1 MNNPISSTGFA
12 SGTHRLGVATLVD
25 AAALAVPPLW
35 PLETSI
41 AVNPLAGLEHLPF
54 EDAVIEATTLFGGRG
69 SLPLTTWRGLVK
81 EGAIPSNAVA
91 DAAIAALGGIQEAF
105 QPLGADVS
113 QLDLLLARLLELP
126 EAEDGSSIA
135 SRVDSAAEA
144 IIAKWCAA
152 FFAEKA
158 VNLMRNRERGLFAA
172 VLPLVAADPDVAE
185 IADSKAQAVIKQLPL
200 DPHEAIELN
209 LAAMEISGDDRLPL
223 LRALVARLP
232 GWAGH
237 IRWRTEHAAPEMIA
251 GAPAT
256 MADLLALWTTLARLV
271 PELKHKTAPQSASAA
286 MPLIALFKLD
296 PELKTLC
303 PRGRHAFQKI
313 ATMSLAELGLVF
325 VKAAEREY
333 RDRLIA
339 DLQSAPASAAPDD
352 ALRPAAEM
360 VFCIDVRSERL
371 RRNLERSG
379 RIDTYGYAGFFGL
392 PVAGRTSAG
401 APPVA
406 RLPVLLKPAHELAQR
421 QQATGTKR
429 LFQSGQGLLTALKDG
444 LATTFTTAEAGGLP
458 AAATM
463 LLQTLAPGLVASARP
478 HASLVNSIP
487 LADQVAYAK
496 SLFNLTGM
504 TAPSA
509 RLFVLIGHTGCAT
522 NNPYLS
528 ALHCGACGGHP
539 GGPNARLLADI
550 LNSPQ
555 VRTALAAEG
564 TIIPDDTIVIAGE
577 HDTTRDIIELFD
589 LASIPE
595 THQGDLSE
603 LTRAKDEACSRIQ
616 EIRAVELGRRVQDLR
631 VGAEHWGEVR
641 PEWGLAR
648 NAAFIV
654 GPRRLTKH
662 IDLEGR
668 SFLHSYDW
676 RTDSDGSALATILT
690 APMVVAQW
698 INCQY
703 LFSTLDH
710 RAFGAGDKVTH
721 NVLGGIGVVQGN
733 GGDLRVGLPYQSLF
747 RDDGLPFHLPQRLLT
762 IVHAPTE
769 MINSVIDAEPALQR
783 LFDNG
788 WVTLVSVDPVSG
800 EPKLYLPENASSPL

>member
-1 MNNPISSTGFA
+1 MNKPISSTAF
-12 SGTHRLGVATLVD
+12 SGNHRLDVEALVD
-25 AAALAVPPLW
+25 AAAQAVPPLW
-35 PLETSI
+35 PLETAI

-54 EDAVIEATTLFGGRG
+54 ANAVIEATKLFGGRG
-69 SLPLTTWRGLVK
+69 SLPLTAWRRLVK

-91 DAAIAALGGIQEAF
+91 DAAIAALGGIEEAF

-126 EAEDGSSIA
+126 EADDGSSRA
-135 SRVDSAAEA
+135 SRAGLEADA

-172 VLPLVAADPDVAE
+172 VLPLLAVDPDVLKL
-185 IADSKAQAVIKQLPL
+185 ADAKAQAVLNQLDA
-200 DPHEAIELN
+200 DPRIAIELN
-209 LAAMEISGDDRLPL
+209 LKALEISGDECLPF

-237 IRWRTEHAAPEMIA
+237 IRWRTEHAAPQIIV
-251 GAPAT
+251 GAPAG
-256 MADLLALWTTLARLV
+256 MADLIALWTTLARLV
-271 PELKHKTAPQSASAA
+271 PAFRDKAAPQRASAA
-286 MPLIALFKLD
+286 APLIALFKLD
-296 PELKTLC
+296 PELRTLC
-303 PRGRHAFQKI
+303 PRGRHAFEKI
-313 ATMSLAELGLVF
+313 AAMSLAELGLVF
-325 VKAAEREY
+325 VKAAERDY

-339 DLQSAPASAAPDD
+339 DLQSAQASVASDHAP
-352 ALRPAAEM
+352 RPTAEM

-371 RRNLERSG
+371 RRNLERTG
-379 RIDTYGYAGFFGL
+379 RIETYGYAGFFGL
-392 PVAGRTSAG
+392 PVAGRMSAG
-401 APPVA
+401 APPIA
-406 RLPVLLKPAHELAQR
+406 RLPVLLKPSHELAQC
-421 QQATGTKR
+421 QQLTGSKR
-429 LFQSGQGLLTALKDG
+429 LFESWQGLLNALKDG

-463 LLQTLAPGLVASARP
+463 LLRTFAPGLVASARP
-478 HASLVNSIP
+478 HANLVNSIP

-496 SLFNLTGM
+496 SLFTLTGM

-509 RLFVLIGHTGCAT
+509 RLFVLIGHTGCAI

-603 LTRAKDEACSRIQ
+603 LARANDEACLRTR

-654 GPRRLTKH
+654 APRRLTKH

-788 WVTLVSVDPVSG
+788 WVTLVSFDPVSG
-800 EPKLYLPENASSPL
+800 EPKLYLPENSRSSL